1 MDRRFKIRKEEILR
15 DCEVSPEVFEGMMER
30 LVPFA
35 QPFLDRLQRSEQR
48 EHAHTYLSGLL
59 SGLERKSAEG
69 IAYYFDQDRKG
80 LQHFLG
86 ISAWDHRPLLDEL
99 ASQVAEN
106 LAEPDAVLV
115 FDPSG
120 FAKKGTESVGV
131 ARQWLGRYGKV
142 DNGQVGVYL
151 GYVSRQEHAIVDV
164 RLYLPREWTDDRKR
178 CRQAGV
184 PKDQIRHRTR
194 HALALEMLD
203 QRGAMLPHSW
213 VAGDDEM
220 GRSSRFRKDLRER
233 GQRYLLAVP
242 SNTSIRDLEAQPPL
256 YSGRG
261 RRPVQPFQQGHAWV
275 AAQPE
280 QAWTVQLVRPGEKG
294 PLRLEVISR
303 RVQARTDKRGV
314 GPEELLVVTRAA
326 QDDGSWKYDYYLS
339 NAEARTPHGELA
351 RVANAEHRIEECL
364 ERAKGEAGL
373 AEYEVRSW
381 AGWHHHQ
388 TLSLIATWFLLV
400 ETRRGKPLAP
410 AITVPQVRAGLAL
423 LLEASCGPYNAERI
437 ARRTQRQTT
446 RNELARFYHWNRLN
460 LLAPR
465 RLKLSG

>member
-1 MDRRFKIRKEEILR
+1 VERRFKVRKEEILR

-35 QPFLDRLQRSEQR
+35 QPFVDRLQRSEQR

-59 SGLERKSAEG
+59 TGLRRKSAEG
-69 IAYYFDQDRKG
+69 IAYYFDQGRKG

-86 ISAWDHRPLLDEL
+86 ISTWDHRPLLDEL
-99 ASQVAEN
+99 ASQVAGRIG
-106 LAEPDAVLV
+106 EPDAVLV

-151 GYVSRQEHAIVDV
+151 GYVSRAEHAIVDV
-164 RLYLPREWTDDRKR
+164 RLYLPKEWTDDRKR

-184 PKDQIRHRTR
+184 PKGHIRHRTR

-213 VAGDDEM
+213 ASGDDEM
-220 GRSSRFRKDLRER
+220 GRSSRFRKDLRRR
-233 GQRYLLAVP
+233 GERYLLAVP
-242 SNTSIRDLEAQPPL
+242 GNTTIRDLEAEPPP
-256 YSGRG
+256 YRGRG
-261 RRPVQPFQQGHAWV
+261 RRPVRRFEQVQAW
-275 AAQPE
+275 AAALPE
-280 QAWTVQLVRPGEKG
+280 QAWAAQVVRPGEKG
-294 PLRLEVISR
+294 PLSLEVVSR

-314 GPEELLVVTRAA
+314 GPEELLVGTRAV

-388 TLSLIATWFLLV
+388 TLSLIATWFLLT
-400 ETRRGKPLAP
+400 EAMRGKPLAP
-410 AITVPQVRAGLAL
+410 AITLPQVRAGLAL
-423 LLEASCGPYNAERI
+423 LLHEARGPFDAARI

-446 RNELARFYHWNRLN
+446 RNELARFYHWKRRN

-465 RLKLSG
+465 RLKLAR